1 MQAETYDKKY
11 NIMQDIHELMMR
23 RRSIRKYT
31 GKPVTADEIRCLM
44 EAALV
49 APTSKNT
56 RGWHFVVVQA
66 EEELRQL
73 SRCKPFGA
81 MPIESCTCA
90 IVVTVDGS
98 ASEAW
103 VEDASI
109 AAAYIQLQAE
119 ALGLGSCWV
128 QVRERMYDDTTTA
141 AQYIRNLLGIPPQ
154 MGVECVIS
162 LGHKN
167 EERKPYTADKMA
179 WDKVHT
185 NRWGNH
191 TMGGDKE

>member
-31 GKPVTADEIRCLM
+31 SKPVTADEIRCLM

-90 IVVTVDGS
+90 IVVTVDAS

-128 QVRERMYDDTTTA
+128 QVRKRFDADGVSADENVKR
-141 AQYIRNLLGIPPQ
+141 LLAIPENYA
-154 MGVECVIS
+154 VLSVVAI
-162 LGHKN
+162 GHKERESKPFD
-167 EERKPYTADKMA
+167 EEKLQWEKIH
-179 WDKVHT
+179 V
-185 NRWGNH
+185 GQF
-191 TMGGDKE
+191 GGK

>member
-1 MQAETYDKKY
+1 
-11 NIMQDIHELMMR
+11 MR

-31 GKPVTADEIRCLM
+31 DRKLGADEIRRLL

-56 RGWHFVVVQA
+56 RGWQFVVVDA
-66 EEELRQL
+66 DEELRQL
-73 SRCKPFGA
+73 SRCKKFGA
-81 MPIESCTCA
+81 MPIEGCTCA
-90 IVVTVDGS
+90 IVVMVDAS

-119 ALGLGSCWV
+119 AMGLGSCWV
-128 QVRERMYDDTTTA
+128 QIRERMYDESTTA
-141 AQYIRNLLGIPPQ
+141 AEYIRNLLGIPPT
-154 MGVECVIS
+154 MEVECVIS
-162 LGHKN
+162 LGYKN

-179 WDKVHT
+179 WEKVHLG
-185 NRWGNH
+185 RWGNN